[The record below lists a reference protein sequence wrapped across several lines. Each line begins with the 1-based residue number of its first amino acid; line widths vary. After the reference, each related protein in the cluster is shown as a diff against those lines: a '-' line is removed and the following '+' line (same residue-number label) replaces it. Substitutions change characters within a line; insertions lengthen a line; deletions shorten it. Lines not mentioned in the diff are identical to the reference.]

1 MKKLNFQFQTT
12 NKSVD
17 YSILF
22 HLLGNRFGG
31 GINQVIIA
39 EKQSTDFERKV
50 KELMKSMAKMG
61 FNENF
66 PIECAFIEGY
76 LYILDGQHRAE
87 AAKRLKIPF
96 HYIVKPSITTFKAA
110 NEYCEERNNSKR
122 SAWDLC
128 EYIYRVISDVKSY
141 PLEKREKMQKIIDIS
156 NKYCVPVA
164 YVCDVAIGSGSTRTT
179 GVLKKNLDFEL
190 KNDAEYIFSTAH
202 SIAKKHPK
210 TDKVMSSRAFVRSI
224 ARLIRHPYL
233 KGEMIDKA
241 LNYDFDF
248 DIKMLRSD
256 NYVCTKIEKAVN
268 KNLSVNKISLTYK
281 ECRAK

>member
-1 MKKLNFQFQTT
+1 MKKLNFAFQTT

-17 YSILF
+17 YSILL

-31 GINQVIIA
+31 GLNQVIIS

-50 KELMKSMAKMG
+50 RELIKSMTKRG
-61 FNENF
+61 FSENF
-66 PIECAFIEGY
+66 PIECAFIDGY
-76 LYILDGQHRAE
+76 LYILDGQHRFE
-87 AAKRLKIPF
+87 AAKRLKIPY
-96 HYIVKPSITTFKAA
+96 HYIVKPSITTFKEA

-128 EYIYRVISDVKSY
+128 EYVYRVISDVHTY
-141 PLEKREKMQKIIDIS
+141 PLEKREKMQKIVDIS
-156 NKYCVPVA
+156 RSYSVPIGS
-164 YVCDVAIGSGSTRTT
+164 VCDIAINHGSTKAS

-190 KNDAEYIFSTAH
+190 KSDADFIFSMAH

-224 ARLIRHPYL
+224 AKMIRHPYL
-233 KGEMIDKA
+233 KSEMLIKA

-248 DIKMLRSD
+248 DIKMLKSD
-256 NYVCTKIEKAVN
+256 DYVCNKLESAIN
-268 KNLSVNKISLTYK
+268 KNLSVNRISLTHK
-281 ECRAK
+281 AGQLR